1 MHHTFFDT
9 PVVNILLRGVA
20 FLWLRMTGWKVEGS
34 LPPEAAK
41 AVVIAAPH
49 TSNWDLPYMLVCAFA
64 LRMDIYWM
72 GKKSIFKFPFK
83 TLMLWM
89 GGIPVDRA
97 KASNLVA
104 ASAEALTTAQGP
116 LQLVVPPEATRAKTR
131 VWKTGFYYIAVA
143 AKVPILMT
151 YLDYS
156 RKTGGIGPLFWP
168 TGDIEKD
175 MPAIR
180 AFYAPFKGKYPDQFH
195 AAEDE

>member
-1 MHHTFFDT
+1 MHQTFFDT
-9 PVVNILLRGVA
+9 PVVNVLLRGVA
-20 FLWLRMTGWKVEGS
+20 IIWLKVTGWKVEGS

-49 TSNWDLPYMLVCAFA
+49 TSNWDLPYTLVCAFA
-64 LRMDIYWM
+64 LRMNIYWM
-72 GKKSIFKFPFK
+72 GKRSIFKFPFK
-83 TLMLWM
+83 TLMMWM
-89 GGIPVDRA
+89 GGIPVDRN

-104 ASAEALTTAQGP
+104 ASAEALANAKGP

-168 TGDIEKD
+168 TGDIDKD

-180 AFYAPFKGKYPDQFH
+180 AFYVPFKGKYPDQFH
-195 AAEDE
+195 AAKDE